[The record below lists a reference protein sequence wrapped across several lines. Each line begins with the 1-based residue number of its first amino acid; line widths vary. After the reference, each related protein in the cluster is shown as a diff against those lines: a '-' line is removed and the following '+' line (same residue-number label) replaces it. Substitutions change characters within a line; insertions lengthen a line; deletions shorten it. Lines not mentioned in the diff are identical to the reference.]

1 MHLPHDD
8 MYYDR
13 TWFDELGAWLLQI
26 CRRYMPRSRGQLWST
41 GFSLFSGLCV
51 AWAAGLATH
60 CVVFDVTLNEC
71 LAQMLAAMLLLAAA
85 RHFLAATGMSA
96 TSALPRN
103 KLISRTDVA
112 PQQVVRAQVQTTN
125 VAIPSSVPVQ
135 SSRQSSHGILQPAAD
150 ARKFFHDVKKA
161 GINVRIARTLYS
173 AGFRSGNQVRDCEDS
188 RLLEIDGIGQATLR
202 KLRLQFGLTKNV
214 AKPQSNAA

>member
-13 TWFDELGAWLLQI
+13 TWFDELGAWLLQT

-41 GFSLFSGLCV
+41 GFSLFAGLCV

-60 CVVFDVTLNEC
+60 SVVFDVTPNEC

-96 TSALPRN
+96 TSALPRS

-112 PQQVVRAQVQTTN
+112 PQLTTRAQVQTKA
-125 VAIPSSVPVQ
+125 VATPPSVPTQ
-135 SSRQSSHGILQPAAD
+135 SSRQSAHGKPLPATD
-150 ARKFFHDVKKA
+150 PKQFFHDVKKA

-173 AGFRSGNQVRDCEDS
+173 AGFRSDDQVRDCEDA
-188 RLLEIDGIGQATLR
+188 RLLAIDGIGHATLR
-202 KLRLQFGLTKNV
+202 KLRLQFGLPRNAT
-214 AKPQSNAA
+214 KPQSNAA

>member
-26 CRRYMPRSRGQLWST
+26 CRRYLPRSRGQLWPT
-41 GFSLFSGLCV
+41 GFSLFAALCV

-60 CVVFDVTLNEC
+60 CVVSDVTPNEC
-71 LAQMLAAMLLLAAA
+71 LAHMLAAMLLLAAA

-96 TSALPRN
+96 ASALPRS

-112 PQQVVRAQVQTTN
+112 PQLTISAQVHTKA
-125 VAIPSSVPVQ
+125 VVIPPSVPVQ
-135 SSRQSSHGILQPAAD
+135 SSRQSSHGKPQPATD
-150 ARKFFHDVKKA
+150 ARQFFHDVKKA

-173 AGFRSGNQVRDCEDS
+173 AGFRSGDQVRDCVDA
-188 RLLEIDGIGQATLR
+188 RLLAIDGIGTATLR
-202 KLRLQFGLTKNV
+202 KLRLQFGLPRNT

>member
-13 TWFDELGAWLLQI
+13 TWFDELGAWLLQT

-41 GFSLFSGLCV
+41 GFSLFAGLCV

-60 CVVFDVTLNEC
+60 SVVFDVTPNEC

-96 TSALPRN
+96 TSALPRS

-112 PQQVVRAQVQTTN
+112 PQLTARAQVQTKAVATPRN
-125 VAIPSSVPVQ
+125 VSTQ
-135 SSRQSSHGILQPAAD
+135 SSRQSSHCKSLPATD
-150 ARKFFHDVKKA
+150 PKKFFHDVKKA

-173 AGFRSGNQVRDCEDS
+173 AGFRSGDQVRDCEDAC
-188 RLLEIDGIGQATLR
+188 LLAIDGIGQATLR
-202 KLRLQFGLTKNV
+202 KLRLQFGLPRNAT
-214 AKPQSNAA
+214 KPQSNAA

>member
-13 TWFDELGAWLLQI
+13 TWFDELGAWLLQA

-41 GFSLFSGLCV
+41 GFSLFAGLCV

-60 CVVFDVTLNEC
+60 CIVFDVTPNEC
-71 LAQMLAAMLLLAAA
+71 LAQMLAAVLLLVAAQ
-85 RHFLAATGMSA
+85 HFLTATGMSA
-96 TSALPRN
+96 TSSLPRR
-103 KLISRTDVA
+103 KLICRSDA
-112 PQQVVRAQVQTTN
+112 ALLPAARAQVQTKA
-125 VAIPSSVPVQ
+125 VAIPPSVPVQ
-135 SSRQSSHGILQPAAD
+135 PSRQSYQGKPQPATD
-150 ARKFFHDVKKA
+150 PKQFFHAVKNA

-173 AGFRSGNQVRDCEDS
+173 AGFRSGDQVRDCEDS

-202 KLRLQFGLTKNV
+202 KLRLQFGLPRNA